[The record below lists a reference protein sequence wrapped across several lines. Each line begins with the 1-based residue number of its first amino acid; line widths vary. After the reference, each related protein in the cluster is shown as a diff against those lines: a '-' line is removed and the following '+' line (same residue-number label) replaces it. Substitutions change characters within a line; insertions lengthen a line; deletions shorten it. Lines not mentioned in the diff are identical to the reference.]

1 MLSFPYKYFRLFYI
15 FFIYTTFL
23 HGIVLICC
31 FHYIHDISICKDVT
45 YHKYSFQN
53 LSNFHKKKALHCG
66 GILPKRLSH
75 ITEVLLINFMRQK
88 RAVTQNCPHDFL
100 FTFHRISV

>member
-15 FFIYTTFL
+15 FILFIRISVWNRSHMLFSLYPR
-23 HGIVLICC
+23 H
-31 FHYIHDISICKDVT
+31 FHLDVT